1 VKALVESEGA
11 PPRHLHEE
19 ALEAG
24 WSDEQV
30 LETVAH
36 VALAS
41 FGNLVTRAGDVPL
54 DGSSETSRVL
64 QAA

>member
-1 VKALVESEGA
+1 
-11 PPRHLHEE
+11 
-19 ALEAG
+19 
-24 WSDEQV
+24 
-30 LETVAH
+30 VAH